1 MNSKFK
7 LTCALTALFA
17 LAACGGGGGA
27 APTSAPAAQG
37 PTGTVPLVTNTTPSA
52 TETVAIQD
60 DQLIK
65 SIQAAAIGFVEPTGT
80 KTAVVDGRAR
90 VIGAGSVVVRW
101 QYALTPALA
110 DAFLGLVSSL
120 NVPVLGVR
128 GGGYE
133 LQLGTT
139 GVLDE
144 VALLQKFKDHP
155 AIQFAYLLE
164 QSVGTGTATTAY
176 LSKWR
181 DTTKSESALALF
193 NEKKGAKANAKL
205 GIVDAEFDAGGHGQT
220 VLRLAVGNL
229 PSSATSVNRIQ
240 GMWPTGFD
248 SVKFYDVGMGWR
260 KAISFSSLDLNF
272 SNDFGLLE
280 SAVDDAN
287 SVINISRGNPLVKF
301 CFLGS
306 MACLPAAKNSHLSGE
321 QDFREQMMTSVIKCK
336 TKDCL
341 IVKGAGNDGI
351 KDDNN
356 VFSKPNPLNSLLW
369 GDHVINVGAT
379 NLATDKDA
387 SFSRMGKVVDLLAPG
402 DHITYDVD
410 AGNTSESKSGTSY
423 AAPLVAGV
431 AGMMRT
437 LSPQLRSGEIKRI
450 LIDSGTVTTTD
461 DVAAMAADRRFSI
474 PWLVK
479 AAGPTKQ
486 LNAKQALES
495 ALAMSSIPLS
505 PLASQTLAIDNE
517 VVVPV
522 TVTRAAVNQVVDVV
536 FLFDVSASTGAAI
549 ASFQAASKSLLANI
563 QSQHPAAAFGV
574 ASFSDFPSA
583 RFPGDSPF
591 RVVGGISTSATNV
604 NAAIA
609 KLSTFNE
616 NGGDDKES
624 QLDAISQ
631 LSTGAGL
638 DVDGDGKF
646 DSFLDIKPQ
655 SIGWRTGAKRI
666 VVMFTDVGW
675 HDKGFEPTYAGVSY
689 NTAALNA
696 KAAGITLHVMLAS
709 NTSAAD
715 TAAYTSLAKELQ
727 GQVFSQSSSAATS
740 IATLISGA
748 VKDTFNQPATI
759 ELTGVT
765 GVSQILSVSSK
776 VTGVLPGKSAS
787 FNVSLKGILPADGMR
802 SQSSAPILLWASE
815 RADSAPDNAV
825 STIIGRYEIPVAI
838 PSNRSTFT
846 GSSSLRI
853 KELWKKFAG
862 N

>member
-7 LTCALTALFA
+7 LACS
-17 LAACGGGGGA
+17 LAALCTLVACGGGGGGA
-27 APTSAPAAQG
+27 APTPVPAAQV
-37 PTGTVPLVTNTTPSA
+37 PTGSVPMVTSTTPSA

-80 KTAVVDGRAR
+80 KTAVVEGGAR

-144 VALLQKFKDHP
+144 VALLHKFKDHP
-155 AIQFAYLLE
+155 AIQFAYLHE
-164 QSVGTGTATTAY
+164 QSVGTGVTSTAY

-193 NEKKGAKANAKL
+193 NEKKGGKPNAKI
-205 GIVDAEFDAGGHGQT
+205 GVVDKADGHGDT
-220 VLRLAVGNL
+220 VLKLAVGNL

-240 GMWPTGFD
+240 GMWPAGSD

-260 KAISFSSLDLNF
+260 KAISSLA
-272 SNDFGLLE
+272 SNLDFNNDSGLLE

-287 SVINISRGNPLVKF
+287 SVINISRGS
-301 CFLGS
+301 GS
-306 MACLPAAKNSHLSGE
+306 VIYCNSGNIPCLPAAKNSHLSDE
-321 QDFREQMMTSVIKCK
+321 QDFRERMMTSVIKCK
-336 TKDCL
+336 TNDCL

-351 KDDNN
+351 KDDNS
-356 VFSKPNPLNSLLW
+356 VFSKPNALNSLLW

-379 NLATDKDA
+379 RQTTDKDA
-387 SFSRMGKVVDLLAPG
+387 PFSRMGKVVDLLAPG
-402 DHITYDVD
+402 DGITYDVD
-410 AGNTSESKSGTSY
+410 AGNTSESKSGTSF

-437 LSPQLRSGEIKRI
+437 LSPQLRAGEIKRI
-450 LIDSGTVTTTD
+450 LIDSGTVAMTD
-461 DVAAMAADRRFSI
+461 DVVSMAVDTRFSI

-495 ALAMSSIPLS
+495 ALAMSSVPLS

-536 FLFDVSASTGAAI
+536 FLFDVSASTSAAI
-549 ASFQAASKSLLANI
+549 ASFQAASKSLLANM

-583 RFPGDSPF
+583 KFPDDSPF

-646 DSFLDIKPQ
+646 DSLLDIKPQ

-675 HDKGFEPTYAGVSY
+675 HDKGFESTYAGVSY
-689 NTAALNA
+689 NTAILNA

-715 TAAYTSLAKELQ
+715 TAAYTTLAKELQ
-727 GQVFSQSSSAATS
+727 GQVFLQSSSAATS

-759 ELTGVT
+759 ELTGVA

-776 VTGVLPGKSAS
+776 ITGVLPGKSAS
-787 FNVSLKGILPADGMR
+787 FNVRLKGILPADGMR